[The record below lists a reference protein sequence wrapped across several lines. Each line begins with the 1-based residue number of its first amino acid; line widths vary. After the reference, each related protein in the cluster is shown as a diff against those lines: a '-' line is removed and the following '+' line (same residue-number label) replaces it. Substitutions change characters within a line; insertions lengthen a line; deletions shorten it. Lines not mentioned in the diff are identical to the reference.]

1 MLYEITPAP
10 NPDLEP
16 KFTMK
21 LDPDPKKEEKKKTS
35 HRPRQY
41 STTWWFILSVLVSDG
56 LTEVGPPGKCG
67 SENYTP
73 CPPAWY

>member
-21 LDPDPKKEEKKKTS
+21 LDPDPKKEEEKNV
-35 HRPRQY
+35 P
-41 STTWWFILSVLVSDG
+41 
-56 LTEVGPPGKCG
+56 
-67 SENYTP
+67 
-73 CPPAWY
+73 